1 MRRVAIS
8 VGAACVVVLVGGQ
21 LVAPSIATTV
31 LRDRLAKDGR
41 VISAKLSAFPWLQ
54 LLWQH
59 ADTVNVRMADYHP
72 APARIQELLAQ
83 AEGIGKLDISV
94 AVLHT
99 GLLTLHEVSFSKH
112 GDEMVGA
119 AQLDLRDLQA
129 AFPVVRSLT
138 PVHEADGQLV
148 LRGTASVLGVSASVD
163 VDVVARDGK
172 LVVAPTG
179 LLGGLATVTLFDDP
193 QISVQSVTAT
203 TVPAGIRF
211 VARGRVR

>member
-1 MRRVAIS
+1 
-8 VGAACVVVLVGGQ
+8 
-21 LVAPSIATTV
+21 V

-41 VISAKLSAFPWLQ
+41 VISAKLSAVPWLP

-59 ADTVNVRMADYHP
+59 ADKVTVRMAEYHP
-72 APARIQELLAQ
+72 APHRIQELLSQ
-83 AEGIGKLDISV
+83 AEGIGTLDI
-94 AVLHT
+94 AIGVLHT
-99 GLLTLHEVSFSKH
+99 GLLTLHEVSFSKQ

-119 AQLDLRDLQA
+119 AQLDLRDLQS
-129 AFPVVRSLT
+129 AFPLVRSLT
-138 PVHEADGQLV
+138 PVHEPDGQLV

-193 QISVQSVTAT
+193 QISVQAVSASSV
-203 TVPAGIRF
+203 PGGIRF
-211 VARGRVR
+211 VARARIR